1 MTEYPGDR
9 YTKQKGVDMNWYFQA
24 LKKYAVFNGR
34 AEKKEFWYFSL
45 FVVIFS
51 IVLAVIDAFIPGF
64 DTFFEIA
71 LPEQLNATYGSTYS
85 TPSGMGLLSGIYALA
100 MAIPSLSIAV
110 RRLHDTDRTGWWLL
124 LILLPLIGIIVLMV
138 FWAKDSTPGENR
150 YGPAPGATERD
161 E

>member
-1 MTEYPGDR
+1 
-9 YTKQKGVDMNWYFQA
+9 MNWYFQA

-64 DTFFEIA
+64 DTFFEIP
-71 LPEQLNATYGSTYS
+71 LPEQLNATYGSPYS

-110 RRLHDTDRTGWWLL
+110 RRLHDTDRTGWWFL
-124 LILLPLIGIIVLMV
+124 LILLPLIGIIVLIV

-150 YGPAPGATERD
+150 YGPDPGAAERN
-161 E
+161 

>member
-1 MTEYPGDR
+1 
-9 YTKQKGVDMNWYFQA
+9 MNWYFQA
-24 LKKYAVFNGR
+24 LKKYAVFNDR

-51 IVLAVIDAFIPGF
+51 IALAFIDAFIPGF
-64 DTFFEIA
+64 DTFFEIP

-85 TPSGMGLLSGIYALA
+85 TPSGVGLLGGIYALA

-124 LILLPLIGIIVLMV
+124 LVLLPLIGIIVLMV

-150 YGPAPGATERD
+150 YGPDSGAAARD
-161 E
+161 